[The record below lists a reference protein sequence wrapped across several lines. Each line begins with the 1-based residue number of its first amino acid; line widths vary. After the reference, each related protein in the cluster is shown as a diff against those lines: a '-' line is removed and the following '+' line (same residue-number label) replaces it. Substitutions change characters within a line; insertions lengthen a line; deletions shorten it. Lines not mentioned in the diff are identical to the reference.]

1 MILYMRS
8 KLLNISPSNF
18 GLYFHDDIKHK
29 HKKIV
34 YDLLFF
40 HQLWILFHLQ
50 IFNFHVTIWFTKY
63 ECQFIDIFQTIQ
75 LYNMYVWFIHVRDMY
90 WRIILPFSLSLVVI
104 LPTVARSQY
113 LPFIRYISFFRNGIL
128 FSKIS

>member
-1 MILYMRS
+1 MKS
-8 KLLNISPSNF
+8 KLMNISPSNF
-18 GLYFHDDIKHK
+18 GLYFHSVIKHE
-29 HKKIV
+29 HKKYSIEQKRFV
-34 YDLLFF
+34 FYE
-40 HQLWILFHLQ
+40 LWILFYLQ

>member
-1 MILYMRS
+1 MRS

-18 GLYFHDDIKHK
+18 RLYFHNVIKHE
-29 HKKIV
+29 HKIFF
-34 YDLLFF
+34 YDLFVF
-40 HQLWILFHLQ
+40 HQLLILFYLQ

-63 ECQFIDIFQTIQ
+63 ERQFIDIFQTIQ

-113 LPFIRYISFFRNGIL
+113 LPFIRHISFFRNGIL
-128 FSKIS
+128 LSKIS